1 MRKIGVRIPVMAPT
15 NIEIKTMTAKSKLQI
30 RQAKREQFVEDYI
43 RYFLSTGI
51 ALNRTQ
57 SKKVIK
63 QFYS

>member
-1 MRKIGVRIPVMAPT
+1 MAPT

>member
-1 MRKIGVRIPVMAPT
+1 MAPT
-15 NIEIKTMTAKSKLQI
+15 NIKVKVKTMTAKSKLQI

>member
-1 MRKIGVRIPVMAPT
+1 MK
-15 NIEIKTMTAKSKLQI
+15 AKDKLKI
-30 RQAKREQFVEDYI
+30 RQAKRELFVEHYI

-63 QFYS
+63 QYYS